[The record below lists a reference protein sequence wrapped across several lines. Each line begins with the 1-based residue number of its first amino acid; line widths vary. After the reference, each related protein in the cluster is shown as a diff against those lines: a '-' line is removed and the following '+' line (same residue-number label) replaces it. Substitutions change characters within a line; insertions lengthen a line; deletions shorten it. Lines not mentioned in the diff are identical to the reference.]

1 MWLSDFFFLIKLM
14 KILSSPVLNQI
25 HERIFS
31 AIMIEFLQYLSL
43 KIYLNNDVW
52 YKKNETILDK
62 YFHNKNHHEV
72 CKGSYGLIKV

>member
-31 AIMIEFLQYLSL
+31 AIMIEFLLCLSL

-52 YKKNETILDK
+52 YKKKWDN
-62 YFHNKNHHEV
+62 F
-72 CKGSYGLIKV
+72 G

>member
-31 AIMIEFLQYLSL
+31 VIMIEFLLYLSL
-43 KIYLNNDVW
+43 KIYLNNDV
-52 YKKNETILDK
+52 
-62 YFHNKNHHEV
+62 
-72 CKGSYGLIKV
+72 